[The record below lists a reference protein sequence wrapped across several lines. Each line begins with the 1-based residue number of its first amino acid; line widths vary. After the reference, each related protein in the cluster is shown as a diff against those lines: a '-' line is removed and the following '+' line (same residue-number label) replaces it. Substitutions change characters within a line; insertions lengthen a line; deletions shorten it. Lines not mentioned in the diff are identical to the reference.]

1 MYFIFYIHWY
11 FRRRGRPGIQG
22 RILAYWKGDTMFR
35 ELVLAD
41 DKSICIRDWVVSSR
55 LPMTRKVSN
64 ATMAEAVVIKMVM
77 HWLKM
82 NEKYKFDSGRK
93 NPAVCS

>member
-1 MYFIFYIHWY
+1 MMYFKFCIIWC
-11 FRRRGRPGIQG
+11 FRRRGKPGVEG

-35 ELVLAD
+35 ELALAV

-55 LPMTRKVSN
+55 LLMSRNESK
-64 ATMAEAVVIKMVM
+64 AAMAEAIVIIPVM

-82 NEKYKFDSGRK
+82 DEKTEIRIGTK
-93 NPAVCS
+93 